1 MEDSLTSLYHVR
13 VTVLGANVSRFANYR
28 TEKLADEM
36 KKQLQSKV
44 LRETDK
50 NLKEFGVKVA
60 EENVTEE
67 LQCTFSWDSNLIY
80 LLFVYDHIRFCP
92 HVD

>member
-1 MEDSLTSLYHVR
+1 MEDSLTSLYHVQ

-28 TEKLADEM
+28 TENLAEEM

-44 LRETDK
+44 LRGIYK

-60 EENVTEE
+60 KENVKS
-67 LQCTFSWDSNLIY
+67 FSA
-80 LLFVYDHIRFCP
+80 LLD
-92 HVD
+92 